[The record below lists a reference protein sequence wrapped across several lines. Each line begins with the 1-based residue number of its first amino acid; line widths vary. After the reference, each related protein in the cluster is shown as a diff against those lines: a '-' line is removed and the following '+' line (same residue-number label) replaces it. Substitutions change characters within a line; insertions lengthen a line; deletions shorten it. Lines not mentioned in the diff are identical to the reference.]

1 MRVKEIMTQG
11 VDTVAPDAT
20 VKDAAQKM
28 EQLDIGPV
36 PVCDGERL
44 MGMLT
49 DRDITVR
56 VVAQGCDPATTK
68 VREVMTSDV
77 VYCFEDQDVQEAAR
91 LMEQQQIRRLPV
103 LNRNKWLVGI
113 ISLGDLAVRSG
124 DRALAGKT
132 IEQVSEPAA
141 PIR

>member
-1 MRVKEIMTQG
+1 MQVKEIMTQG

-68 VREVMTSDV
+68 VREAMTPGV
-77 VYCFEDQDVQEAAR
+77 VYCFEDQDVQEAAH
-91 LMEQQQIRRLPV
+91 LMERQQIRRLPV

-124 DRALAGKT
+124 DRALAGET